1 MAEYWLTAEPTHSRW
16 NRALEPRLTI
26 APGDTVHMSCL
37 DASGG
42 QVTPDSSVQDF
53 LAIDR
58 GRIHALTGPIRI
70 DGAEPGDVLQIDV
83 LQVEH
88 RGWGW
93 SSVIAGLGFL
103 KEEFLEPY
111 LFHWALDP
119 QVSLSLGP
127 AIVPL
132 RPFCGVMGVAPAED
146 GEFRTR
152 PPGRFG
158 GNMDVRELC
167 TGATLYLPVLN
178 PGALFSAGDAHA
190 AQGDGEVCINGIE
203 CPADVTLRFRVHKQQ
218 PLAGPLVESAESRS
232 PDAPADAWIVVES
245 DADALQAA
253 RSATMRMVELLV
265 ARWSF
270 TPIHAYLLCSVAM
283 KLRLSQVVNEPMITV
298 SAAHA
303 QMRAA
308 QKVDVLRAVS
318 QLLWTDKI
326 ARCGFPRKK
335 TTTKPIASVTSIAN
349 CHTHGNQRPRYRC
362 RATSCI
368 RATSKPWSRTTWRR

>member
-1 MAEYWLTAEPTHSRW
+1 MAEYRLAAEPTHSRW

-26 APGDTVHMSCL
+26 SSGDTVHMSCL

-42 QVTPDSSVQDF
+42 QVTPGATVEDF

-58 GRIHALTGPIRI
+58 NKIHSLTGPIRI
-70 DGAEPGDVLQIDV
+70 EGAEPGDVLEIQV

-93 SSVIAGLGFL
+93 TSVTPGLGFL
-103 KEEFLEPY
+103 KDRFREPY
-111 LFHWALDP
+111 LFHWTLDREI
-119 QVSLSLGP
+119 SRSLGS

-152 PPGRFG
+152 PPGPFG

-178 PGALFSAGDAHA
+178 QGALFSAGDAHA

-203 CPADVTLRFRVHKQQ
+203 CPADVSLRFRVHRHQ
-218 PLAGPLVESAESRS
+218 PLSGPLIESAESRS

-245 DADALQAA
+245 DTDAIQAA
-253 RSATMRMVELLV
+253 RRATERMVDLLI

-270 TPIHAYLLCSVAM
+270 TPIHAYLLCSVTM
-283 KLRLSQVVNEPMITV
+283 KLRINQVVNEPMITV
-298 SAAHA
+298 SAALP
-303 QMRAA
+303 
-308 QKVDVLRAVS
+308 KCVLP
-318 QLLWTDKI
+318 T
-326 ARCGFPRKK
+326 RKMF
-335 TTTKPIASVTSIAN
+335 
-349 CHTHGNQRPRYRC
+349 
-362 RATSCI
+362 
-368 RATSKPWSRTTWRR
+368 

>member
-1 MAEYWLTAEPTHSRW
+1 MAEHRLTAEPTHSRW
-16 NRALEPRLTI
+16 NRALPPRLTI
-26 APGDTVHMSCL
+26 SAGDTVHMSCL

-42 QVTPDSSVQDF
+42 QVKPGASVEDF

-58 GRIHALTGPIRI
+58 NKIHALTGPIFI
-70 DGAEPGDVLQIDV
+70 EGAEPGDVLEIQV

-93 SSVIAGLGFL
+93 TSVIPGLGFL
-103 KEEFLEPY
+103 KDRFREPY

-119 QVSLSLGP
+119 EISRSLGS

-132 RPFCGVMGVAPAED
+132 RPFCGVMGVAPGED

-152 PPGRFG
+152 PPGPFG

-167 TGATLYLPVLN
+167 TGATLYLPVFN
-178 PGALFSAGDAHA
+178 SGALFSAGDAHA

-203 CPADVTLRFRVHKQQ
+203 CPAEVSLRFRVHRHQ
-218 PLAGPLVESAESRS
+218 PLSGPLLESAESRS

-245 DADALQAA
+245 DTDAIQAA
-253 RSATMRMVELLV
+253 RRATERMIDLLI

-283 KLRLSQVVNEPMITV
+283 KLRINQVVNEPMITV
-298 SAAHA
+298 SAA
-303 QMRAA
+303 MP
-308 QKVDVLRAVS
+308 KCVLP
-318 QLLWTDKI
+318 T
-326 ARCGFPRKK
+326 RKMF
-335 TTTKPIASVTSIAN
+335 
-349 CHTHGNQRPRYRC
+349 
-362 RATSCI
+362 
-368 RATSKPWSRTTWRR
+368 